1 MINSPYEK
9 YRQSSVKTSTP
20 SQLLIMLFDGAIR
33 FVRAGMEGIDSVDYQ
48 KTNINLGKAQTIV
61 SELMSTL
68 DPTYDISK
76 SLYDLYEY
84 INHLLI
90 QANVKKDK
98 VPAEE
103 ALQYLTEFRLTWLE
117 ASKLVPAH
125 ENTMDNCI
133 LELNKI
139 TQDIINR
146 LDNCSYEEL
155 NDFVEQRQNLIDQ
168 LEQQVRKQSIGV
180 IEQHQLRELLEADP
194 MIIARMQQLKSEAAK
209 WLQQREHT
217 KTQRNAY
224 DTAYTPDSFL
234 MDRKK

>member
-76 SLYDLYEY
+76 SLNDLYEY

-103 ALQYLTEFRLTWLE
+103 ALQYLTEFRVTWLE
-117 ASKLVPAH
+117 ASKLAPAH
-125 ENTMDNCI
+125 E
-133 LELNKI
+133 KAH
-139 TQDIINR
+139 
-146 LDNCSYEEL
+146 
-155 NDFVEQRQNLIDQ
+155 
-168 LEQQVRKQSIGV
+168 G
-180 IEQHQLRELLEADP
+180 
-194 MIIARMQQLKSEAAK
+194 
-209 WLQQREHT
+209 
-217 KTQRNAY
+217 
-224 DTAYTPDSFL
+224 
-234 MDRKK
+234 

>member
-76 SLYDLYEY
+76 SLNDLYEY

-103 ALQYLTEFRLTWLE
+103 ALQYLTEFRVTWLE
-117 ASKLVPAH
+117 ASKLVPTH
-125 ENTMDNCI
+125 E
-133 LELNKI
+133 
-139 TQDIINR
+139 
-146 LDNCSYEEL
+146 
-155 NDFVEQRQNLIDQ
+155 
-168 LEQQVRKQSIGV
+168 
-180 IEQHQLRELLEADP
+180 
-194 MIIARMQQLKSEAAK
+194 
-209 WLQQREHT
+209 
-217 KTQRNAY
+217 KTHG
-224 DTAYTPDSFL
+224 
-234 MDRKK
+234 

>member
-125 ENTMDNCI
+125 E
-133 LELNKI
+133 K
-139 TQDIINR
+139 
-146 LDNCSYEEL
+146 
-155 NDFVEQRQNLIDQ
+155 
-168 LEQQVRKQSIGV
+168 
-180 IEQHQLRELLEADP
+180 
-194 MIIARMQQLKSEAAK
+194 
-209 WLQQREHT
+209 
-217 KTQRNAY
+217 AY
-224 DTAYTPDSFL
+224 G
-234 MDRKK
+234 